1 MFAVH
6 QNLTIMKPV
15 LIISDDRARILLASF
30 FAYRGYPTMCKFVHE
45 LSADVVKELLSI
57 VLDEASKLDGHEES
71 GREN

>member
-30 FAYRGYPTMCKFVHE
+30 FAYCGHPTMCKFIHE

-57 VLDEASKLDGHEES
+57 VLDEASKLDDHEES

>member
-57 VLDEASKLDGHEES
+57 VLDEASKSEDNETD
-71 GREN
+71 RA